1 MRCGG
6 GEQGRR
12 VRRNRER
19 ERGLNPDGHEG
30 DESIK
35 KLRSLMDNL
44 ILWFSCCSLFMWTI
58 EIHWEVLN
66 ATIPM
71 RHGGHLLW
79 TRSQSEP

>member
-58 EIHWEVLN
+58 EKMHYNTHEAWRPFV
-66 ATIPM
+66 M
-71 RHGGHLLW
+71 D
-79 TRSQSEP
+79 